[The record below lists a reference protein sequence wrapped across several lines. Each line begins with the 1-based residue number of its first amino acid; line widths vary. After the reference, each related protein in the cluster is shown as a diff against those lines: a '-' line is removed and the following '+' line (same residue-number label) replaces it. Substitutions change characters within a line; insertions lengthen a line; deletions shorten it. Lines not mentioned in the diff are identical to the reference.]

1 MTDDALQKPL
11 CDEKCSKIERNGIKF
26 IHIELCNAVAA
37 SVMFSNRLTSRKVT
51 TGDFT
56 KWRGLNRED

>member
-37 SVMFSNRLTSRKVT
+37 SVMFSKRVHIKEGYN
-51 TGDFT
+51 
-56 KWRGLNRED
+56 W